1 MAPKNKS
8 GDKGKGKEPAAEK
21 GGGKQKGAQ
30 RFDTTFSQEAATYT

>member
-30 RFDTTFSQEAATYT
+30 RSETSFPETEA